1 MPNEI
6 TLADGTKIT
15 IPDMPNGSLGG
26 GGEGLYM
33 DYLRMNNPT
42 LYNQNK
48 QQLNFQG
55 ISKPSFNFDEPFKF
69 DALNF
74 NEGDG
79 KFAGLM
85 DKIEGGIGT
94 AMPIIGA
101 ASSLIGGIVNFAQ
114 AIKAKRQAQQD
125 EMRSDRLMNKAIA
138 EIGKLESEE
147 LRIDNT
153 AFDEAMRQSQ
163 VLAAQQIDAAQAA
176 GPRAAQA
183 TAQAIQSG
191 VAGQQFALAA
201 EQAKQIQARDAAIIQ
216 EKQQAAQQMAG
227 IYGGESQF
235 LRERAEGLRAAR
247 QKNLAAGV
255 GGLFGMAP
263 ALAPNV
269 PLYGTEAYNNQF
281 ISQAG
286 VNTQQTG

>member
-1 MPNEI
+1 
-6 TLADGTKIT
+6 
-15 IPDMPNGSLGG
+15 
-26 GGEGLYM
+26 
-33 DYLRMNNPT
+33 
-42 LYNQNK
+42 
-48 QQLNFQG
+48 
-55 ISKPSFNFDEPFKF
+55 
-69 DALNF
+69 
-74 NEGDG
+74 
-79 KFAGLM
+79 
-85 DKIEGGIGT
+85 
-94 AMPIIGA
+94 
-101 ASSLIGGIVNFAQ
+101 
-114 AIKAKRQAQQD
+114 
-125 EMRSDRLMNKAIA
+125 MNKAIA

-281 ISQAG
+281 ISQAS